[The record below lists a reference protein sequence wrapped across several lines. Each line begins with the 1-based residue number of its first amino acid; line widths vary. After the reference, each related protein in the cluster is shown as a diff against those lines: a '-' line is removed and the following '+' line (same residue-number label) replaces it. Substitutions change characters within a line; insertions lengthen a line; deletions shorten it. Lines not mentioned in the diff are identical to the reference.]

1 MQDLK
6 VYTSVMA
13 YLSTFWLGAKM
24 VILTNKMELSTYDWV
39 SLGINIFFVG
49 FFIWN
54 ANSNS
59 NNKQIL

>member
-1 MQDLK
+1 
-6 VYTSVMA
+6 
-13 YLSTFWLGAKM
+13 M

-59 NNKQIL
+59 NNKQILSNGKILSTCKRNWF